1 MRGWRAEEGEF
12 ERVLVELVGFE
23 KRELLGET
31 GEMGESFFSFR
42 EYGINVERN
51 TDPVFELTGSTFRRP
66 VEVYTKRG
74 GTAK

>member
-12 ERVLVELVGFE
+12 ERVLCELVGFE

-31 GEMGESFFSFR
+31 GEMGEFFSRF
-42 EYGINVERN
+42 GIISERN
-51 TDPVFELTGSTFRRP
+51 IDPVFELTGSTFRRP

>member
-31 GEMGESFFSFR
+31 GEMGELFFEIWNPRTLDRF
-42 EYGINVERN
+42 
-51 TDPVFELTGSTFRRP
+51 F
-66 VEVYTKRG
+66 
-74 GTAK
+74 